1 MTSVRWKQ
9 RGSYGRILHKTIKK
23 LEKRFDDELD
33 HDKSI
38 SLAKAIGYLAS
49 VQREIIKDEENSLL
63 GQRLEAIEK
72 KVGI

>member
-33 HDKSI
+33 HDKNI

>member
-1 MTSVRWKQ
+1 MTGVRWKK

-33 HDKSI
+33 HDKNI

-63 GQRLEAIEK
+63 EKRLEAIEK
-72 KVGI
+72 RVGV